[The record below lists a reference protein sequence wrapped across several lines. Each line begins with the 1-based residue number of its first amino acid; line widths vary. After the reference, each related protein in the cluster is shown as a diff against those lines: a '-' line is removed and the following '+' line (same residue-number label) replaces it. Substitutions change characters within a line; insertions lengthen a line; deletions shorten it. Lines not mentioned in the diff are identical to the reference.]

1 MSTPTVPAAVLF
13 HLTSLKN
20 TVIITLVEGHP
31 LPGVS
36 KFSRT
41 TQLVARVKE
50 KAS

>member
-1 MSTPTVPAAVLF
+1 
-13 HLTSLKN
+13 LKN
-20 TVIITLVEGHP
+20 TIIITLVEGHP

-36 KFSRT
+36 TFS